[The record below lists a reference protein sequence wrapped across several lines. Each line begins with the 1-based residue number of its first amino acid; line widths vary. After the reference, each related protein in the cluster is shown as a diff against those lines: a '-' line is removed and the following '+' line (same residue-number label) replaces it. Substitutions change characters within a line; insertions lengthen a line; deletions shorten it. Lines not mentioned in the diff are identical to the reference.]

1 VSRWGATKAK
11 RVLQAHPNS
20 TLKAILLVALLCLA
34 TACAKPSVEILAV
47 ANSGFLI
54 RSSNHTV
61 LVDALFRAT
70 APYPK
75 FAQQG
80 PSENLIDLMVS
91 GGGAFEHVDLVLIT
105 QAEADHFHAQ
115 TVVDFLVSH
124 DESILVTTEE
134 VAAALAE
141 APDFEAA
148 AVRVIVPDLKTG
160 ECTSIEVGGIP
171 TSVCRTRHNDA
182 ETASNIYVVEI
193 DGFTFLHEG
202 DAEHTIETFN
212 RITIPDG
219 GLDVAFL
226 YEKFVFDPAGRTT
239 LTTVINPRAVILTN
253 LRWDAAKLTRK
264 RLAELDPEVAET
276 LPPITVFGGETARST
291 FFPGG

>member
-1 VSRWGATKAK
+1 MTHE
-11 RVLQAHPNS
+11 HPNRI
-20 TLKAILLVALLCLA
+20 LKATLLAAVLCLA

-70 APYPK
+70 APFPK

-80 PSENLIDLMVS
+80 PSENLIEVMVS

-105 QAEADHFHAQ
+105 QAEEGHFHAQ
-115 TVVDFLVSH
+115 TVVDFLISH
-124 DESILVTTEE
+124 DESVLVTTNE
-134 VAAALAE
+134 VAAALGE
-141 APDFEAA
+141 APGYEAIA
-148 AVRVIVPDLKTG
+148 PRVMVPDLRTG
-160 ECTSIEVGGIP
+160 QCTSIENGGIP
-171 TSVCRTRHNDA
+171 IAVCRTRHSDTEIAN
-182 ETASNIYVVEI
+182 NIYVVEI

-202 DAEHTIETFN
+202 DAEATKETLS

-226 YEKFVFDPAGRTT
+226 HDRFVFEPAGRKT
-239 LTTVINPRAVILTN
+239 LTSVINPRAVILTN
-253 LRWDAAKLTRK
+253 QRWDAAKATRK
-264 RLAELDPEVAET
+264 RLAELDPEVAEA
-276 LPPITVFGGETARST
+276 LPPITVFGAETARST
-291 FFPGG
+291 FHSP

>member
-1 VSRWGATKAK
+1 MTH
-11 RVLQAHPNS
+11 AHPNR
-20 TLKAILLVALLCLA
+20 TLNAVLLVALLCLA
-34 TACAKPSVEILAV
+34 TACAKPSVEVLAV

-115 TVVDFLVSH
+115 TVVDFLASH
-124 DESILVTTEE
+124 GESVLVTTDE
-134 VAAALAE
+134 VAAALAGGAGYE
-141 APDFEAA
+141 TIAP
-148 AVRVIVPDLKTG
+148 RVIVPSLDADQ
-160 ECTSIEVGGIP
+160 CTSIEAGGIP
-171 TSVCRTRHNDA
+171 VSVCRTSRSGA
-182 ETASNIYVVEI
+182 ETANNIYVVEI

-202 DAEHTIETFN
+202 DAEDTTETLSQ
-212 RITIPDG
+212 ITVPDG

-226 YEKFVFDPAGRTT
+226 HDRFVFDPAGRTI
-239 LTTVINPRAVILTN
+239 LTEVIGARAVVLMH
-253 LRWDAAKLTRK
+253 LRWDAAKPTRK
-264 RLAELDPEVAET
+264 RLAELDPEVVEN
-276 LPPITVFGGETARST
+276 LPPITVFGAETARST
-291 FFPGG
+291 FQPGK